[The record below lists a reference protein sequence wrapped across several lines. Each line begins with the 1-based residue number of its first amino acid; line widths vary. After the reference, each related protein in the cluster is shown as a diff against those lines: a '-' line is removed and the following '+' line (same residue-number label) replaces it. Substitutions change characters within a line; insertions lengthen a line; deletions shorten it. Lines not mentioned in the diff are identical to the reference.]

1 MAKTGKKIGGISAN
15 SLVLPIV
22 VILSILHIAIIS
34 LIMAI
39 NTSSSSLSRIMQN
52 AGSYTQEATSL
63 LAGSSLLSE
72 TATNFVLLPI
82 AENGEINV
90 GPLNAYVQEL
100 GNDRRGSQILAKF
113 QEYDVDPQAV
123 ELIAQAAESAQYML
137 NAQIHAITLMRSVY
151 SLPEV
156 TFLKALPAA
165 ELTEE
170 EMAMGDAQKKVTH
183 GQA

>member
-113 QEYDVDPQAV
+113 QEYDVPPR
-123 ELIAQAAESAQYML
+123 LWS
-137 NAQIHAITLMRSVY
+137 
-151 SLPEV
+151 
-156 TFLKALPAA
+156 
-165 ELTEE
+165 
-170 EMAMGDAQKKVTH
+170 
-183 GQA
+183 